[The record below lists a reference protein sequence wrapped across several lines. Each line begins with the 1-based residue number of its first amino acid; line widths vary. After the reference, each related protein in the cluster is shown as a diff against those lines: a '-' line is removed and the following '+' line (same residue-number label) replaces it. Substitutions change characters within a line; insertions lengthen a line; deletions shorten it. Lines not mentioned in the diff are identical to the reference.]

1 MMRGP
6 VVVAAVLLG
15 LILPSE
21 EVAAAHATKRIIFA
35 DGRLWLLSHSGRL
48 STLGLGERSATDES
62 TPVPV
67 LDMCARQ
74 GKPLI
79 VTCQGKRCESF
90 AVWRRS
96 DATWSIESTV
106 KIDGDNIV
114 AMACS
119 EEATTL
125 LTSLRAIQMQRGKT
139 RSGGQG
145 WRLSNRIP
153 VPIVT
158 AVHAQGDAVF
168 IGLDAGEWGGGLLRI
183 DLISGRTT
191 TVGGK
196 DPGELC
202 GAVLD
207 PACDPVNAIAP
218 APWNTGCVVAAVG
231 LSHLGTHGRLV
242 EICGSRLRPI
252 GGITVP
258 SGSHGRRA
266 VDSEA
271 FYGLA
276 RSGNLLWAAGLTSLY
291 RVDEN
296 STKPVP
302 LPALKTVA
310 GLGISF
316 DIPGLVVV
324 VRSAHGGMAVG
335 GGGVPDLLPR

>member
-1 MMRGP
+1 MRGP
-6 VVVAAVLLG
+6 MVAAAVVLGLIMSSGGVAAVA
-15 LILPSE
+15 S
-21 EVAAAHATKRIIFA
+21 TKRIIFA
-35 DGRLWLLSHSGRL
+35 DGRLWLLSQSGAL
-48 STLGLGERSATDES
+48 SSLRVGDQSATHES
-62 TPVPV
+62 TPALVF
-67 LDMCARQ
+67 DICARQ
-74 GKPLI
+74 GKPVI
-79 VTCQGKRCESF
+79 VTCHGKRCESF
-90 AVWRRS
+90 ALWRRL

-125 LTSLRAIQMQRGKT
+125 LTNLRAIQIQRGKT
-139 RSGGQG
+139 RAGGQG
-145 WRLSNRIP
+145 WRPSNRIP
-153 VPIVT
+153 APLVT

-196 DPGELC
+196 DPGEHC

-231 LSHLGTHGRLV
+231 LSHLGSHGRLV
-242 EICGSRLRPI
+242 EICGSKLRPI
-252 GGITVP
+252 GGITAP
-258 SGSHGRRA
+258 SGSHRRSA

-310 GLGISF
+310 GFGISF